1 MHAGRACAL
10 RSSACR
16 YLRPSPP
23 HAGLRRLILD
33 DAGGKAAFMMLRA
46 LDLTKSRLTLQHI
59 SFVPRHGAPAD
70 HWTTRARSAAFVIGR
85 LPEFQNLQSVVLP
98 LPCGILDN
106 AWIAEVL
113 LYVPKCA
120 AVTLVKPSCV
130 CDTCGHPDSKPDAC
144 ARALW
149 QQLSLGEPVPH
160 VRELELVAM
169 RFDRGCNK
177 ETERWLGKALE
188 SFGGVTAL
196 RLQTAL
202 THTED
207 APGPDSHQMLAVAA
221 VPKMPQLQSI
231 EVVCVQGAEETRAMV
246 FPLPQAAG
254 AALPGGAAEGA
265 EEDERAEKR
274 ERGCDGCGCE
284 MQAGP
289 GECPR
294 KWRRRTT

>member
-1 MHAGRACAL
+1 
-10 RSSACR
+10 
-16 YLRPSPP
+16 
-23 HAGLRRLILD
+23 
-33 DAGGKAAFMMLRA
+33 MMLRS
-46 LDLTKSRLTLQHI
+46 LELTKSRLTLQHI

-70 HWTTRARSAAFVIGR
+70 HWTTHARSAAVVIGR
-85 LPEFQNLQSVVLP
+85 LPQFQNLQSVVLP
-98 LPCGILDN
+98 LPCRMHVN
-106 AWIAEVL
+106 AWIANVL
-113 LYVPKCA
+113 LRVPKCA
-120 AVTLVKPSCV
+120 AVTLVKPSCA
-130 CDTCGHPDSKPDAC
+130 CDTCGHPVRKPDMC

-149 QQLSLGEPVPH
+149 QQLSLDVHLPH

-188 SFGGVTAL
+188 SFSGVTAL

-231 EVVCVQGAEETRAMV
+231 EAVCVQGAEETRAVV

-254 AALPGGAAEGA
+254 AALPGGASEGA
-265 EEDERAEKR
+265 GEAERAGKR
-274 ERGCDGCGCE
+274 GRGCDGCGCE